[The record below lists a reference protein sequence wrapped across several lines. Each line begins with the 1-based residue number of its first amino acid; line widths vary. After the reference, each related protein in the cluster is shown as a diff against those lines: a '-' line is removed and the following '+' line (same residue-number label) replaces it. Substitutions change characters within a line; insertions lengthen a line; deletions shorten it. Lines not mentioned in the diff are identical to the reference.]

1 VSSITSA
8 AALQSQD
15 GDAPGAREEEKLM
28 RAAVLRGGTVEAR
41 VVDDPVPGP
50 GQLLVRS
57 LACGICASDL
67 HFMDHPEAG
76 AEDDSGMSTY
86 DQDVDIVMG
95 HEYCAEVVGYGPGT
109 ERRIPIGTRVSSLP
123 VLAIPGGRKIIGQNP
138 ESPGGF
144 GEYFLL
150 TEAVTRL
157 VSSELPSELVCVA
170 DAISVGWSTAS
181 RAQVTTS
188 EVPLVIGCGAIGL
201 SVIATLRRLG
211 VSPIA
216 AVDFVASRR
225 ATALAMGADVVV
237 DPAEVSPYQAWR
249 EIARGSAEAMKDL
262 MAVAGLP
269 GCVVFECV
277 GIPGVL
283 DSIIKGC
290 ERGTRIFSVGGP
302 PEGDHLHTLTAKRKG
317 LNIQFGGGPSMAH
330 WDEAFEAVCS
340 GSLDVTP
347 MLGHTVGLDEV
358 SAALDAA
365 RDADG
370 PTRIVVVP

>member
-1 VSSITSA
+1 
-8 AALQSQD
+8 
-15 GDAPGAREEEKLM
+15 M
-28 RAAVLRGGTVEAR
+28 RAAVLRSGTVETR
-41 VVDDPVPGP
+41 VIGDPVPGP

-109 ERRIPIGTRVSSLP
+109 ERRIPLGTRVSSLP
-123 VLAIPGGRKIIGQNP
+123 VLTTPGGRKIIGQNP

-150 TEAVTRL
+150 TEAAARTV
-157 VSSELPSELVCVA
+157 VSDLPSEVVCVA
-170 DAISVGWSTAS
+170 DAIAVGWSAAA
-181 RAQVTTS
+181 RARVTTRES
-188 EVPLVIGCGAIGL
+188 ALVVGCGAIGL
-201 SVIATLRRLG
+201 SVIAHLRHLG
-211 VSPIA
+211 RGPVM
-216 AVDFVASRR
+216 AVDFMASRR
-225 ATALAMGADVVV
+225 ETALAMGADIVI
-237 DPAEVSPYQAWR
+237 DPAEASPYQAWR
-249 EIARGSAEAMKDL
+249 DLARAPAEPA
-262 MAVAGLP
+262 AEGVGAAGLP

-277 GIPGVL
+277 GVPGVL
-283 DSIIKGC
+283 DSIIRGC

-302 PEGDHLHTLTAKRKG
+302 PEGERLHTLTAKRKG
-317 LNIQFGGGPSMAH
+317 LNIQFGGGPLPAH

-340 GSLDVTP
+340 GTLDVTP
-347 MLGHTVGLDEV
+347 MLGRTVGLDDV
-358 SAALDAA
+358 PAALDAA

-370 PTRIVVVP
+370 PVRIVVVPG

>member
-1 VSSITSA
+1 
-8 AALQSQD
+8 
-15 GDAPGAREEEKLM
+15 M
-28 RAAVLRGGTVEAR
+28 RAAVLRGGTVQAG

-76 AEDDSGMSTY
+76 ADDDSGMSTY
-86 DQDVDIVMG
+86 DQEVDIVMG

-123 VLAIPGGRKIIGQNP
+123 VLATAGGRKIIGQNP
-138 ESPGGF
+138 GSPGGF
-144 GEYFLL
+144 GEYLLL
-150 TEAVTRL
+150 TEASTRVV
-157 VSSELPSELVCVA
+157 VSDLPSEIVCIA

-181 RAQVTTS
+181 RARLTTR
-188 EVPLVIGCGAIGL
+188 EAPLVLGCGAIGL
-201 SVIATLRRLG
+201 SAIARLERLG
-211 VSPIA
+211 VGPIV

-237 DPAEVSPYQAWR
+237 DPAEISPYRAWR
-249 EIARGSAEAMKDL
+249 EAA
-262 MAVAGLP
+262 AGLP

-277 GIPGVL
+277 GVPGVL
-283 DSIIKGC
+283 DTIIKGC

-302 PEGDHLHTLTAKRKG
+302 PAGDHLHTLTAKRKG
-317 LNIQFGGGPSMAH
+317 LNIQFGGGPSPAD
-330 WDEAFEAVCS
+330 WDDAFEAVCS
-340 GSLDVTP
+340 GSLDVRP
-347 MLGHTVGLDEV
+347 MLGRTVGLDEV
-358 SAALDAA
+358 PDALEAA

-370 PTRIVVVP
+370 PARIVVVPGRGPVSREGYEDE

>member
-1 VSSITSA
+1 
-8 AALQSQD
+8 
-15 GDAPGAREEEKLM
+15 M

-41 VVDDPVPGP
+41 IVDDPVPGR

-76 AEDDSGMSTY
+76 ADDDSGMSTY

-95 HEYCAEVVGYGPGT
+95 HEYCAEVVDHGPRT
-109 ERRIPIGTRVSSLP
+109 ERRIPVGARVSSLP
-123 VLAIPGGRKIIGQNP
+123 VLSTAAGRRIIGQNP

-144 GEYFLL
+144 GEYLLL
-150 TEAVTRL
+150 TEAITRVV
-157 VSSELPSELVCVA
+157 VSDLPSEVVCVA

-181 RAQVTTS
+181 RAQVTTK
-188 EVPLVIGCGAIGL
+188 EVALVLGCGAIGL
-201 SVIATLRRLG
+201 SVIARLKRLG
-211 VSPIA
+211 VGPVV

-225 ATALAMGADVVV
+225 ETARAMGADVVI
-237 DPAEVSPYQAWR
+237 DPAGVSPYQAWR
-249 EIARGSAEAMKDL
+249 ELARGPAESTKDV
-262 MAVAGLP
+262 MTTMAGLP

-277 GIPGVL
+277 GVPGVL

-317 LNIQFGGGPSMAH
+317 LNIQFGGGPSMAD

-340 GSLDVTP
+340 GGLDVGP
-347 MLGHTVGLDEV
+347 MLGRTVGLDEV
-358 SAALDAA
+358 PDALDSA
-365 RDADG
+365 RDGGG
-370 PTRIVVVP
+370 PARIIVVP